1 MWKNIRSG
9 TLEKLF
15 RDGKTCKNC
24 GKPKTC
30 RSQQVSEV
38 AEESDGSVEECDQIS
53 KSFGSSS
60 DFEVMSIQTH
70 QTENE
75 KISKYVKDRISETRK
90 KSIGEMMQVQKID
103 SIRDPKLKRVKS
115 IKAMVRIHNRI
126 IQLTVDTGSPVS
138 FLNWATA
145 NEIMDKSSKVRFT
158 PSEKLNLHTKFV
170 DYNKKTDLCIGGIE
184 DESSVGRVGSDRCY
198 IFCDRT

>member
-24 GKPKTC
+24 GKLKTC

-38 AEESDGSVEECDQIS
+38 AEESDRSVEECDQIS

-70 QTENE
+70 QRENE

-115 IKAMVRIHNRI
+115 IKAMVRIHKRI

-158 PSEKLNLHTKFV
+158 PSEKLNLYTKFV
-170 DYNKKTDLCIGGIE
+170 DYNKKRLCFGGIE

-198 IFCDRT
+198 ISCDRT